1 MTKFDQFARDV
12 LQKVVESIEI
22 PRSYYEAAT
31 RRYKSLGDWFHR
43 DESSIAD
50 DQPEVYPQGSFRL
63 GTVTRPL
70 NAECGY
76 DLDLVCELR
85 AVNKSQGSQASL
97 KKRVGVEVHAYA
109 QAHGMKEPKEG
120 RRCWKL
126 LYTDKDGPSF
136 HIDSL
141 PAVPESEAKKSLI
154 AQAIRREDGI
164 GPEVAATAIA
174 ITCKTSPRYEQITDD
189 WQMSNPA
196 GFAKW
201 FEARMRLI
209 AQPRI
214 EALLRDRVYAQVQD
228 VPVYAWKTP
237 LQIVVQ
243 LLKRH
248 RDVMFADQPDIK
260 PISAIIATLAGRA
273 YRDEGDLLDALA
285 NLVEQMPRLVSASKP
300 RVPNPANPG
309 EDFADKWDAARE
321 RAFFD
326 WMDQVAVDVREL
338 RRGMESERLRKFLR
352 QRFGVDVGAG
362 DRWLAAACA
371 SIAETP
377 VPATPR
383 TVNISSSSAPRPW
396 RDG

>member
-1 MTKFDQFARDV
+1 MTKLDQFARDV
-12 LQKVVESIEI
+12 LNKIVESIEI
-22 PRSYYEAAT
+22 PPTYYEAAT
-31 RRYKSLGDWFHR
+31 NRYKSLGEWFHR
-43 DESSIAD
+43 ENSQIAG

-63 GTVTRPL
+63 GTVVRPL
-70 NAECGY
+70 DAECGY

-85 AVNKSQGSQASL
+85 EVEKDEDSQANL
-97 KKRVGVEVHAYA
+97 KLRIGNEVIAYA
-109 QAHGMKEPKEG
+109 EAHGMKKPKEG

-126 LYTDKDGPSF
+126 IYTDKNGPSF

-141 PAVPESEAKKSLI
+141 PAVPEDDATKALV
-154 AQAIRREDGI
+154 ARAIRREDGI
-164 GPEVAATAIA
+164 GPDVAATAIA
-174 ITCKTSPRYEQITDD
+174 ITDKTSPQYEAITGD

-201 FEARMRLI
+201 FEARMRLA

-243 LLKRH
+243 ILKRH

-273 YRDEGDLLDALA
+273 YQDEGDLLDALA
-285 NLVEQMPRLVSASKP
+285 NIVEQMPRLVSTSKP

-309 EDFADKWDAARE
+309 EDFADKWNATLE

-326 WMDQVAVDVREL
+326 WMDQVGADVREL

-352 QRFGVDVGAG
+352 LRFGVDVGAD
-362 DRWLAAACA
+362 DRWLVAACA
-371 SIAETP
+371 PIAEKP

-383 TVNISSSSAPRPW
+383 TVNIGSSAPRPW

>member
-1 MTKFDQFARDV
+1 
-12 LQKVVESIEI
+12 LI
-22 PRSYYEAAT
+22 
-31 RRYKSLGDWFHR
+31 
-43 DESSIAD
+43 
-50 DQPEVYPQGSFRL
+50 
-63 GTVTRPL
+63 
-70 NAECGY
+70 
-76 DLDLVCELR
+76 
-85 AVNKSQGSQASL
+85 
-97 KKRVGVEVHAYA
+97 
-109 QAHGMKEPKEG
+109 
-120 RRCWKL
+120 
-126 LYTDKDGPSF
+126 YTDKNGPSF

-141 PAVPESEAKKSLI
+141 PSIPEDEATRALV
-154 AQAIRREDGI
+154 ARAIRREDGI
-164 GPEVAATAIA
+164 GPDVAATAIA
-174 ITCKTSPRYEQITDD
+174 ITDKTSAQYEAITDD

-201 FEARMRLI
+201 FEARMRLA

-214 EALLRDRVYAQVQD
+214 ESLLRDRVYAQVQD

-243 LLKRH
+243 ILKRH

-285 NLVEQMPRLVSASKP
+285 NIVEQMPRLVSTSKP

-309 EDFADKWDAARE
+309 EDFADKWVATHE
-321 RAFFD
+321 RAFFE
-326 WMDQVAVDVREL
+326 WMDQVSADVREL

-352 QRFGVDVGAG
+352 LRFGVGVSAD
-362 DRWLAAACA
+362 DRWLVAACA
-371 SIAETP
+371 TIAEKP

-383 TVNISSSSAPRPW
+383 TVTISSSAPRPW

>member
-12 LQKVVESIEI
+12 LKKVVESIEI
-22 PRSYYEAAT
+22 PPTYYEAAT
-31 RRYKSLGDWFHR
+31 QRYRSLAEWFHR
-43 DESSIAD
+43 QQSTIAD
-50 DQPEVYPQGSFRL
+50 EAPEVYPQGSFRL

-70 NAECGY
+70 NSECGY

-85 AVNKSQGSQASL
+85 DRHKEDGTQADL
-97 KKRVGVEVHAYA
+97 KRRVGDEVVAYA
-109 QAHGMKEPKEG
+109 AAHGMAKPKEG

-126 LYTDKDGPSF
+126 IYQGNPSF

-141 PAVPESEAKKSLI
+141 PAVPEDEDTR
-154 AQAIRREDGI
+154 AQVAGAIRSEDSI

-174 ITCKTSPRYEQITDD
+174 ITDKTGPRYEAITDD

-201 FEARMRLI
+201 FGERMRHA
-209 AQPRI
+209 AQARI
-214 EALLRDRVYAQVQD
+214 EALLRDRVYTQVQD
-228 VPVYAWKTP
+228 VPVYTWKTP

-243 LLKRH
+243 VLKRH
-248 RDVMFADQPDIK
+248 RDVMFAEQPDIK

-273 YRDEGDLLDALA
+273 YDGNEMDPLEALA
-285 NLVEQMPRLVSASKP
+285 NVVERMPGLVRTSKP

-309 EDFADKWDAARE
+309 EDFADKWDAAHE

-326 WMDQVAVDVREL
+326 WMDQVQADVREL
-338 RRGMESERLRKFLR
+338 RRGMESDRLRRFLR
-352 QRFGVDVGAG
+352 QRLGVSAD
-362 DRWLAAACA
+362 DRWLSLVCA
-371 SIAETP
+371 PLAVQP
-377 VPATPR
+377 VPAQPR
-383 TVNISSSSAPRPW
+383 TVNVHTSSAPGPW